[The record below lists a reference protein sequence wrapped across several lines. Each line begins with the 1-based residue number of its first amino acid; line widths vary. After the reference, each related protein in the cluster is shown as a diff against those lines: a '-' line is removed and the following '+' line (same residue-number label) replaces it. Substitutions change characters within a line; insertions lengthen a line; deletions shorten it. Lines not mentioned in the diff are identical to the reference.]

1 MIRRAVAADIPTIRE
16 RFAELDPV
24 PSYPLDSDIEEL
36 FDNPNMVAII
46 DSKTGG
52 FGLGVYQPPD
62 DGDGDVSTVTYLLP
76 VTMSQRNTILFS
88 LELLEG
94 LYLIPA
100 AQQRPISGTF
110 NNGFDAQG
118 REDRGEGKADAWE
131 KMMNRGGHFNTG
143 VTKEEVRNSQG
154 VITGYRVRWI
164 LHDALMRFRE
174 LVRGP

>member
-1 MIRRAVAADIPTIRE
+1 MIRRAVAADIPAIRE

-24 PSYPLDSDIEEL
+24 PFYPLDSDIEEL
-36 FDNPNMVAII
+36 LDNPHMVAII
-46 DSKTGG
+46 NDKTGA
-52 FGLGVYQPPD
+52 FGLGVWQPPD

-110 NNGFDAQG
+110 SNGFDAQG
-118 REDRGEGKADAWE
+118 QEDRGEGKADAWV
-131 KMMNRGGHFNTG
+131 KMMNDRGRFSTG
-143 VTKEEVRNSQG
+143 ITKDAVRDSQG

-164 LHDALMRFRE
+164 LHDALTRFRE
-174 LVRGP
+174 LVRGS